1 MSCSVVRIGVLVA
14 GALSVAPIA
23 AAQTSASA
31 PNWKVVYQDAQT
43 DYYVDA
49 AAGGPK
55 SGEFTT
61 ASLIQYKVA
70 QVVGASQV
78 WSMVSHMKVDC
89 DQREIM
95 TIDNTLYAAKMG
107 TGPIVQSQLSS
118 DNWHTPQPNSLGG
131 LIWNAAC
138 GK

>member
-1 MSCSVVRIGVLVA
+1 MPCSVFRIGVLVA

-23 AAQTSASA
+23 AAQAGGPA
-31 PNWKVVYQDAQT
+31 PSWKLVYQDAQT
-43 DYYVDA
+43 AYYVDA
-49 AAGGPK
+49 APGPK
-55 SGEFTT
+55 SGEFPT

-95 TIDNTLYAAKMG
+95 TIDNTLYASKMG

-118 DNWHTPQPNSLGG
+118 DNWHTPQPDSLGG